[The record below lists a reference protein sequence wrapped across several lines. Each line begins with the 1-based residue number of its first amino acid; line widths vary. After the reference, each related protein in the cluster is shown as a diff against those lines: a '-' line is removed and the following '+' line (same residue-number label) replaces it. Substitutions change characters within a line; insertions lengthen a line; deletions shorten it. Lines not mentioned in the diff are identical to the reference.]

1 MKTQIKSLKKELNEI
16 KLQNQKLEQE
26 NANLINKLE
35 IEKNKINASQIKS
48 KKNDNSDSIIDLY
61 EEIHELKEKLSR
73 YPYELSDGEKLM
85 SVIITSPDQK
95 IHFSYICK
103 NTTSFNRIEEDLYK
117 DFPDYKENEN
127 YFLANGNKINKF
139 KTMEE
144 NKINNSDI
152 IELHPLEI
160 E

>member
-1 MKTQIKSLKKELNEI
+1 MKIQIKSLKKELNEI

-48 KKNDNSDSIIDLY
+48 KKNDNSDNIKDLY

-85 SVIITSPDQK
+85 SVIIILQIRKYIFHIFVK
-95 IHFSYICK
+95 ILHHL
-103 NTTSFNRIEEDLYK
+103 IE
-117 DFPDYKENEN
+117 
-127 YFLANGNKINKF
+127 
-139 KTMEE
+139 
-144 NKINNSDI
+144 
-152 IELHPLEI
+152 
-160 E
+160 